1 MSSAVSSDSLVQ
13 FGQIHVMKGLTRLV
27 DVVIESGE
35 GSHVNLSNGRRVL
48 DFTSG
53 IGVTSLGDSLSDIT
67 LATI

>member
-1 MSSAVSSDSLVQ
+1 MSSTASSDSLVQ
-13 FGQIHVMKGLTRLV
+13 FGQKHVMKGLTRLV

-35 GSHVNLSNGRRVL
+35 GSYVNLNNGRRVL

-53 IGVTSLGDSLSDIT
+53 IGVTSLGDPLSDIT